1 MFTDIE
7 VQMKNI
13 KTIIIIIITSIL
25 LTGCWDSV
33 EINKREYIFAV
44 GIDKNYKALTFTS
57 EIPKINEG
65 SEEQRLVYTKDSEN
79 FVDFYATSYL
89 HSEKAISDR
98 LMQVIVLGEDVA
110 RDSET
115 VKRIFD
121 EIQRSPQMNRRVK
134 ICIAKGKAQDIINT
148 EIPNNP
154 IVGRFLSEMLIKLK
168 RENYQDVYTFDEAI
182 LNLGKTGNTMIPVVE
197 INEKSLKIERAGV
210 FKEYELK
217 GFLEPDEVAAV
228 MVVLNPNKAKIR
240 NVNIMVEGTN
250 VSLGVVDIIM
260 TTDMNISGDKLT
272 VDYYATLNS
281 YIDSFIIGSNKLED
295 QSYLNKIKEEAIKS
309 ILAVSESTLYKLQ
322 HVYKTD
328 LLKIKEGLFK
338 YHKQDYEKISDK
350 YDEVFEAADINIH
363 LDMVIKSTGLV
374 K

>member
-13 KTIIIIIITSIL
+13 KIIIITIIISIL

-44 GIDKNYKALTFTS
+44 GIDKNDKALTFTS

-79 FVDFYATSYL
+79 FSDFYATSYL

-148 EIPNNP
+148 EIPSNP

-197 INEKSLKIERAGV
+197 INEKSLKVERAGV

-260 TTDMNISGDKLT
+260 TTDMYLGGDKLT

>member
-1 MFTDIE
+1 
-7 VQMKNI
+7 MK
-13 KTIIIIIITSIL
+13 KIIILVIIIITTIL
-25 LTGCWDSV
+25 LSGCWDSI

-44 GIDKNYKALTFTS
+44 GIDKNAKNLTFTS

-65 SEEQRLVYTKDSEN
+65 SEEQRLVLTKDCIN
-79 FVDFYATSYL
+79 FSDFYATSYL

-98 LMQVIVLGEDVA
+98 LMQVIILGEDLA

-148 EIPNNP
+148 EIPSNP

-168 RENYQDVYTFDEAI
+168 RESYQDIYTFDEAI
-182 LNLGKTGNTMIPVVE
+182 LNLGKSGNVMIPVVE
-197 INEKSLKIERAGV
+197 INEKSLKVERAGI
-210 FKEYELK
+210 FKEYELI
-217 GFLEPDEVAAV
+217 GFLEPNEVSAI
-228 MVVLNPNKAKIR
+228 MVLLNPNKAKIR
-240 NVNIMVEGTN
+240 NFNITVEGTN
-250 VSLGVVDIIM
+250 ISLGAVDIIM
-260 TTDMNISGDKLT
+260 TKDMSLNNDKLK
-272 VDYYATLNS
+272 VDYYVTLYS

-295 QSYLNKIKEEAIKS
+295 QSYLNKIKEEAKKS
-309 ILAVSESTLYKLQ
+309 ILMTSEKTLDKLQ
-322 HVYKTD
+322 NSYRAD
-328 LLKIKEGLFK
+328 LLKIKEDLYK
-338 YHKQDYEKISDK
+338 YHKQDYEKIADK
-350 YDEVFEAADINIH
+350 YDEVFEAADITIH

>member
-1 MFTDIE
+1 
-7 VQMKNI
+7 
-13 KTIIIIIITSIL
+13 
-25 LTGCWDSV
+25 
-33 EINKREYIFAV
+33 
-44 GIDKNYKALTFTS
+44 
-57 EIPKINEG
+57 
-65 SEEQRLVYTKDSEN
+65 
-79 FVDFYATSYL
+79 
-89 HSEKAISDR
+89 
-98 LMQVIVLGEDVA
+98 
-110 RDSET
+110 
-115 VKRIFD
+115 
-121 EIQRSPQMNRRVK
+121 
-134 ICIAKGKAQDIINT
+134 
-148 EIPNNP
+148 
-154 IVGRFLSEMLIKLK
+154 
-168 RENYQDVYTFDEAI
+168 
-182 LNLGKTGNTMIPVVE
+182 
-197 INEKSLKIERAGV
+197 
-210 FKEYELK
+210 
-217 GFLEPDEVAAV
+217 
-228 MVVLNPNKAKIR
+228 VLNPNKAKIR

-260 TTDMNISGDKLT
+260 TTDMYLGGDKLT